1 MKNVVQSM
9 KLLSDVTRLRILM
22 VLAKKELCVCQIMGV
37 LEISQSLVSKN
48 LHLLADAGF
57 LEERRDGKLVYYAL
71 NRAMTPL
78 QRHLMKLLTD
88 SLKGDTLLDMDTL
101 SLKDCEEFQKR
112 AGTCDMK
119 TFKEFM
125 NRKHKKVRQ
134 AVQGGR

>member
-88 SLKGDTLLDMDTL
+88 ALKGDTLLNMDTL
-101 SLKDCEEFQKR
+101 SLKDCEEFRKK

-125 NRKHKKVRQ
+125 SRKNKKGRQ
-134 AVQGGR
+134 AV